1 MTELVL
7 TIEDETIIPSLRKVL
22 GSMNGV
28 TVKTTRKKKSGMELA
43 MEDVKDGRV
52 TEWDG
57 TVEEMIDSILRTP
70 LIIHI

>member
-43 MEDVKDGRV
+43 MEDVKAGRV
-52 TEWDG
+52 TEWNG
-57 TVEEMIDSILRTP
+57 TVEEMIDSILMK
-70 LIIHI
+70 

>member
-43 MEDVKDGRV
+43 VEDVKAGRV
-52 TEWDG
+52 TEWNG
-57 TVEEMIDSILRTP
+57 TVEEMIDSILMK
-70 LIIHI
+70 

>member
-43 MEDVKDGRV
+43 MEDVKAGRV
-52 TEWDG
+52 TEWNG
-57 TVEEMIDSILRTP
+57 TVKEMIDSILMK
-70 LIIHI
+70 

>member
-28 TVKTTRKKKSGMELA
+28 TVKTTRKKESGMELA
-43 MEDVKDGRV
+43 MEDVKAGRV
-52 TEWDG
+52 TEWNG
-57 TVEEMIDSILRTP
+57 TVEEMIDSILMK
-70 LIIHI
+70 

>member
-52 TEWDG
+52 TEWNG
-57 TVEEMIDSILRTP
+57 TVEEMIDSILMK
-70 LIIHI
+70 